1 MISRLIAYS
10 LRHRAAV
17 MAAYLVLGVWGVFAL
32 QRSPVDAIPDLS
44 DPQVIV
50 FTDWSGHS
58 AQEVEDQVTYPVT
71 VNLQGLPG
79 VRVVRSQSAFG
90 FSMVYAL
97 LEEGANAAAVRT
109 RVLERMNLITK
120 ALPAGVVPTLGPEA
134 TGVGHVFWYTLS
146 SKTRSIRDLRSLQ
159 DWFVRYQLNSVPGV
173 AEVASVGGTVQ
184 QYQIDV
190 DPERLRGYNVSLGD
204 VVRAVQASNA
214 NVGGNVIEANGA
226 WSAVRGVG
234 LVQSV
239 GDLEAI
245 VVRASER
252 GVPVLVKDVAT
263 VKIGDA
269 FRNAALVD
277 GKAEAVGGVVVARAD
292 ANTREVIAG
301 VKGRIEQIRSGL
313 PADVSIVPFYDR
325 SELIDRSLDTLRVA
339 LLEEILLVTLAH
351 LIFLRHL
358 RSVLIVTLPLPLAV
372 LMSFL
377 GMSFAGMSS
386 NIMSLSGI
394 AIAIGVLVDAG
405 IVVTENAFRFVEQR
419 GIDPKDRQAV
429 WLAVLDR
436 LRRATV
442 R

>member
-1 MISRLIAYS
+1 MIAKLIELS
-10 LRHRAAV
+10 LRNRAVVIASF
-17 MAAYLVLGVWGVFAL
+17 LVLGVWGAFAL
-32 QRSPVDAIPDLS
+32 QHSPVDAIPDLS

-97 LEEGANAAAVRT
+97 LNEGVDAASVRA

-146 SKTRSIRDLRSLQ
+146 SPSKSLRDLRSLQ

-173 AEVASVGGTVQ
+173 AEVASVGGVVQ

-190 DPERLRGYNVSLGD
+190 DPGRLRGYGVSLGD

-234 LVQSV
+234 LVTSTA
-239 GDLEAI
+239 DLEAI
-245 VVRASER
+245 VIRANGPYACACSANR
-252 GVPVLVKDVAT
+252 NMNWTAT
-263 VKIGDA
+263 P
-269 FRNAALVD
+269 
-277 GKAEAVGGVVVARAD
+277 
-292 ANTREVIAG
+292 
-301 VKGRIEQIRSGL
+301 GRSFCPESGRT
-313 PADVSIVPFYDR
+313 D
-325 SELIDRSLDTLRVA
+325 
-339 LLEEILLVTLAH
+339 
-351 LIFLRHL
+351 
-358 RSVLIVTLPLPLAV
+358 
-372 LMSFL
+372 
-377 GMSFAGMSS
+377 
-386 NIMSLSGI
+386 SGSC
-394 AIAIGVLVDAG
+394 
-405 IVVTENAFRFVEQR
+405 
-419 GIDPKDRQAV
+419 
-429 WLAVLDR
+429 
-436 LRRATV
+436 
-442 R
+442 